1 MLVEVVFAEPR
12 RQVVIELNLAAGAC
26 VQDAL
31 DAAAADSR
39 LHEIDFTDHAVGI
52 YGQPC
57 ERSLGLQP
65 GDRVEIYR
73 PLLVDAKA
81 ARRQRAQMQLA
92 DQHGARPDNQFQP
105 V

>member
-12 RQVVIELNLAAGAC
+12 AQIVIEVSLAAGAC
-26 VQDAL
+26 VRDAL
-31 DAAAADSR
+31 DAAAADPR
-39 LHEIDFTDHAVGI
+39 LHNIDLAEHAVGI

-57 ERSLGLQP
+57 ERSQGLKS

-73 PLLVDAKA
+73 ALLVDAKT
-81 ARRQRAQMQLA
+81 ARRQRALMQQA
-92 DQHGARPDNQFQP
+92 DRHGPGGANR